1 MSWNEAKYFINP
13 RIRVFSKFDLTNW
26 MKLVKKRVLREIQLP
41 CWPAEFRFRVNDVLI
56 GEIST
61 CKSAHLRIKH
71 NFVVVK
77 RCESTA
83 VERHYLTMHRPWTW
97 MCSVWHCLIGDISAS
112 SQGPQHSH
120 FCQVTVTATLYMSV
134 MLQTSCKLPMNF
146 LTNDNS
152 QTWGPIHLKAK

>member
-1 MSWNEAKYFINP
+1 
-13 RIRVFSKFDLTNW
+13 

-61 CKSAHLRIKH
+61 SKSAHLRIKH

-77 RCESTA
+77 RWESTV

-97 MCSVWHCLIGDISAS
+97 MCSVWDCLIGDISAS
-112 SQGPQHSH
+112 SQGPPHSH
-120 FCQVTVTATLYMSV
+120 FCQLTVTTTLCMSV
-134 MLQTSCKLPMNF
+134 MFLQTFWRMVTVKLGDQFTWRQSSTLRSKVLLWGWNF
-146 LTNDNS
+146 WKNLMVIKTVLYPGCVS
-152 QTWGPIHLKAK
+152 